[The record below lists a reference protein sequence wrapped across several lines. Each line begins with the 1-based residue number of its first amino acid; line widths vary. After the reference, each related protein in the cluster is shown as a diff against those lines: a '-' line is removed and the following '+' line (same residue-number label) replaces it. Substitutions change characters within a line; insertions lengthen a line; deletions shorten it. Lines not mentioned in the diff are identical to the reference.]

1 MDANRN
7 YYAELMTLADGIF
20 HWSESASK
28 QNGDV
33 RAIKKCLY
41 EMRSRCV
48 QANNL
53 ALQCEGTIIA
63 EIKQKGA

>member
-7 YYAELMTLADGIF
+7 YYEELMTLASGIY
-20 HWSESASK
+20 HWAESASK
-28 QNGDV
+28 QHGDV
-33 RAIKKCLY
+33 QNIKKCLY

-53 ALQCEGTIIA
+53 VLQCEGKIIE
-63 EIKQKGA
+63 EIKQKGE